1 MKIRSFSIAFLLL
14 FCSTISNAQLIDK
27 LKKKAGK
34 AAERTIE
41 KRIEKETEKKTDEA
55 LDEVFDGKSD
65 KKEKESS
72 NNKTNKDIPSDS
84 SGNEI
89 VTGSSFFPDGQ
100 VLFYDNFKQDNYGDF
115 PVNWNT
121 NSGGEIIKVNGE
133 KAFKLNPNGI
143 YTTKVSK
150 LPENYA
156 LEFDLITENLDYKG
170 LSGSQFG
177 IVFSNESSLS
187 KPKNGG
193 KFGFSLWKGSNVCNQ
208 INVQNWGKTNG
219 KIDNNIPFKMQ
230 EKLNTITH
238 FTVVVNTTRLRV
250 FIDNEKAIDL
260 PSLLSNNF
268 GNYIQFYLKGTD
280 PKEQHIVAIANVKIT
295 EEGEDIRSMLL
306 KGGFSTTK
314 ILFDSG
320 SDILKKESYEFLD
333 QMAKVLQE
341 DTSIRLNIIGHT
353 DSDGDAV
360 KNMTLS
366 KSRAAA
372 VMNYFIDSNKLDK
385 SRFIY
390 QGRGENEPVADNTT
404 NEGKAQNRRVEFQTL
419 K

>member
-1 MKIRSFSIAFLLL
+1 MKAKYFLTILALLSISFSQ
-14 FCSTISNAQLIDK
+14 AQLLDK
-27 LKKKAGK
+27 LKKKAEK
-34 AAERTIE
+34 AAERTVE
-41 KRIEKETEKKTDEA
+41 RRVEKETEKKTDEA
-55 LDEVFDGKSD
+55 LDEVFEEKSN
-65 KKEKESS
+65 KKNKKTAKKSNDEPTSTSS
-72 NNKTNKDIPSDS
+72 NQ
-84 SGNEI
+84 EI
-89 VTGSSFFPDGQ
+89 VTGSSFFPNGK
-100 VLFYDNFKQDNYGDF
+100 VLFSDKFKQDNYGDF

-133 KAFKLNPNGI
+133 KAFKLNPNGT
-143 YTTKVSK
+143 YTAKTSK

-156 LEFDLITENLDYKG
+156 LEFDLVTENLDYKG
-170 LSGSQFG
+170 LSGSNFG
-177 IVFSNESSLS
+177 LIFSNESTLN

-193 KFGFSLWKGSNVCNQ
+193 KFGFSLWKGSNICNQ

-230 EKLNTITH
+230 EKFNTITH
-238 FTVVVNTTRLRV
+238 FTVVVNKTRLRV

-260 PSLLSNNF
+260 PSFLSNNF

-280 PKEQHIVAIANVKIT
+280 PKEKHIVAISNLKIT

-320 SDILKKESYEFLD
+320 SDKLKKESYEFLD
-333 QMAKVLQE
+333 KMAEVLQD

-360 KNMTLS
+360 KNLTLS
-366 KSRAAA
+366 KSRAAT
-372 VMNYFIDSNKLDK
+372 VMNYFIDQKKLDK
-385 SRFIY
+385 SRFMF
-390 QGRGENEPVADNTT
+390 QGRGENEPVTNNTSA
-404 NEGKAQNRRVEFQTL
+404 EGKAQNRRVEFQTI